1 MVHTASLMSAV
12 IVAIAPVAHAWQ
24 CSFGVDYCGATLTKY
39 GYGKDMIDHAAS
51 SFSVPPSESL
61 KVLFACNYDG
71 SITTIDICEKSCQ
84 DAGPGNS
91 DYCNKS

>member
-1 MVHTASLMSAV
+1 MVQIASLISAV
-12 IVAIAPVAHAWQ
+12 IVAIAPAHAWR
-24 CSFGVDYCGATLTKY
+24 CTFGVDYCGATLTKY
-39 GYGKDMIDHAAS
+39 GYGKESIDHAAS
-51 SFSVPPSESL
+51 SFAVPPSESL

-91 DYCNKS
+91 DYCIKS